1 MTAKIETIPLNIYI
15 TDIVFNFERIGNTM
29 NIQSNNNFVLTV
41 LLVLYN

>member
-1 MTAKIETIPLNIYI
+1 MTAKNERLTLNIYI
-15 TDIVFNFERIGNTM
+15 KDIVFNFERISNTM